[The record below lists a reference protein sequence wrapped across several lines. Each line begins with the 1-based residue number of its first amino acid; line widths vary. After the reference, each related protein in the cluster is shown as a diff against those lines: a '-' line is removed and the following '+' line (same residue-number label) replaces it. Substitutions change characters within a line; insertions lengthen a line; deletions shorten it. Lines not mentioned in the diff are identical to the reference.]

1 MSTSRF
7 NPPNSIWY
15 EDLPARAALA
25 EEEVAV
31 MALQEDV
38 IGVDQSKLEISRASS
53 ILRGGFIFIGMA
65 VLLILCWFAPHV
77 FTSIFTPP
85 RSVLVI
91 TILTIQNLALAGY
104 SLFLI
109 WLDCRIP
116 RDLPVRFDRR
126 AGKIHVQDFSLSL
139 NPFARRKLLLK
150 TFDWADIEAEL
161 TKQAG
166 FNGKVYM
173 VRYALV
179 LVVCR
184 PGTTEVLERIT
195 LRGNDIATQGLE
207 SIWSYVRRYMEQGP
221 SNLPTLHVRERR
233 ISLLN
238 SLFFYM
244 PYLAPGEEGRFYR
257 SRMGAVELILAFLMI
272 WFFWIWLPLGLCYYV
287 AMRCAPEP
295 SWPDRLD

>member
-7 NPPNSIWY
+7 NPPNSLWY
-15 EDLPARAALA
+15 EDLPARAAMA
-25 EEEVAV
+25 EEEVSV

-38 IGVDQSKLEISRASS
+38 IGVDQDKLDISRASS
-53 ILRGGFIFIGMA
+53 ILRGGFIFTGMA

-126 AGKIHVQDFSLSL
+126 SGKIHVQDFSLSL
-139 NPFARRKLLLK
+139 NPFAHRKLLLK
-150 TFDWADIEAEL
+150 TFDWTDIEAEL

-207 SIWSYVRRYMEQGP
+207 SIWSYVRRYMEQGQ

-257 SRMGAVELILAFLMI
+257 SRMGAAELILAFLMI

-295 SWPDRLD
+295 SWPERMD

>member
-1 MSTSRF
+1 M
-7 NPPNSIWY
+7 
-15 EDLPARAALA
+15 A
-25 EEEVAV
+25 EEEVSV

-38 IGVDQSKLEISRASS
+38 IGVDQDKLDISRASS
-53 ILRGGFIFIGMA
+53 TLRGGFIFIGMA

-179 LVVCR
+179 LIVCR

-195 LRGNDIATQGLE
+195 LRGNDIAPQGLE

-244 PYLAPGEEGRFYR
+244 PYLAPGEEGRCYR
-257 SRMGAVELILAFLMI
+257 HHMGAVELILAFLMI

-287 AMRCAPEP
+287 AMRCAPES
-295 SWPDRLD
+295 SWPEGLD

>member
-1 MSTSRF
+1 
-7 NPPNSIWY
+7 
-15 EDLPARAALA
+15 
-25 EEEVAV
+25 

-295 SWPDRLD
+295 GWPDRLD